1 MPVASVEYLSHT
13 CHSGSAR
20 NNFPNF
26 ISNSRKRKPSSTPS
40 MKPRRAV
47 RGGNEKRQPPQDG
60 YGKQEYRN
68 PSERADR
75 KQVVRRYSWIV
86 WVKAMMGGSLSRE
99 KGGSLVRGPS
109 LFIRTGRRAVVGT
122 VVVVGWAGTPKSVH

>member
-1 MPVASVEYLSHT
+1 MPVASVEYLSHM
-13 CHSGSAR
+13 SLGSAR
-20 NNFPNF
+20 NNSPSF
-26 ISNSRKRKPSSTPS
+26 ISDSRQRKPSSTPS

-47 RGGNEKRQPPQDG
+47 KRGNEKRQPPQDG

-75 KQVVRRYSWIV
+75 KQVVRRYGWIV
-86 WVKAMMGGSLSRE
+86 WAKVMMGGLSRE

-109 LFIRTGRRAVVGT
+109 LFVRTGGRAAVET
-122 VVVVGWAGTPKSVH
+122 VIVGWAGTPKSVH